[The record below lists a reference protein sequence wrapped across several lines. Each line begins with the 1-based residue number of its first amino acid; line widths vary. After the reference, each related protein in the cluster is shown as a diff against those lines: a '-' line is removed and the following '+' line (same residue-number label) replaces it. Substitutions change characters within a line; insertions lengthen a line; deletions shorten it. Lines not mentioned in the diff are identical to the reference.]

1 MAEEITVQ
9 LFPPQPAGMAIQNAP
24 LAGGSVVVP
33 VPMYEYAR
41 VKDVL
46 YDTERKC
53 ISFTNRQGDRIEST
67 LPWIVK
73 RSYTGEA
80 DA

>member
-1 MAEEITVQ
+1 MTETITVQ
-9 LFPPQPAGMAIQNAP
+9 LFPPTPVGIRIMPLGPQGAI
-24 LAGGSVVVP
+24 P
-33 VPMYEYAR
+33 VSEPCYQYEN

-46 YDTERKC
+46 YDTERRC
-53 ISFTNRQGDRIEST
+53 ISFTNRQGDRIESS